1 MVPSILLLRGESLVF
16 VKENLDRRKKIV
28 RPHPDYENMIY

>member
-16 VKENLDRRKKIV
+16 VKENLDRKKKIV
-28 RPHPDYENMIY
+28 TPHPDYENMIY

>member
-16 VKENLDRRKKIV
+16 VKEILDRKKKIV
-28 RPHPDYENMIY
+28 RPHPDYENIIY